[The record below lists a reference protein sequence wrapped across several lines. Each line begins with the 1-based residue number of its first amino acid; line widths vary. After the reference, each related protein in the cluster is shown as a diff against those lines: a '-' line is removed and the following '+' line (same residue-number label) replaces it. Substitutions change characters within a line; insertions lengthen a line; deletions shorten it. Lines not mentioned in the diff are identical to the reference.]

1 MIFYMPWTARRP
13 GEMIETAVDAT
24 RVCNDLCLCTMEM
37 ENVVNWLV
45 SCVRSGTLS
54 EEETGLEM
62 SEIGSLAFI
71 EKLATMIAHREGFGD
86 TLAEGLLRAG
96 EHLGDRAKAHFSTS
110 VSGVGFGESYS
121 PREYITTAMLYAL
134 EPRQPMSMLH
144 EVSFLIAR
152 WLLHR
157 LKPELSDT
165 TSEVFRAAATRFWG
179 SDKAWD
185 FTTHEGKALAAV
197 RIQDRTYAKDSLLLC
212 DFAWPIMESRNTP
225 DHVGDPTLESRIFSA
240 VTGIE
245 TDEAGLHEYGERIFN
260 LQRGILLREGWRARE
275 DDLPAEFNFTE
286 PVQTHMLNPELLVPG
301 PAEEPVSVRGNVLDR
316 GKFESMRQEF
326 YELRGWDPRTG
337 LQTRGTLERIGL
349 ADIIPEMTTRGL
361 VA

>member
-1 MIFYMPWTARRP
+1 MIARR
-13 GEMIETAVDAT
+13 E
-24 RVCNDLCLCTMEM
+24 
-37 ENVVNWLV
+37 
-45 SCVRSGTLS
+45 
-54 EEETGLEM
+54 GL
-62 SEIGSLAFI
+62 
-71 EKLATMIAHREGFGD
+71 GD
-86 TLAEGLLRAG
+86 ILAEGLLRAG
-96 EHLGDRAKAHFSTS
+96 EHLGDRAKAHFTPS

-144 EVSFLIAR
+144 EVSFLIAH

-165 TSEVFRAAATRFWG
+165 SAEVFRAAATRFWG

-185 FTTHEGKALAAV
+185 LTTYEGKALAAV
-197 RIQDRTYAKDSLLLC
+197 RIQDRSYAKDSLVLC

-260 LQRGILLREGWRARE
+260 LQRGVLLREGWRARD
-275 DDLPAEFNFTE
+275 DDLPAEFNFIE
-286 PVQTHMLNPELLVPG
+286 PVQTHMLNPELIVPG
-301 PAEEPVSVRGNVLDR
+301 PTEEPVSVRGKCPRQGEVR
-316 GKFESMRQEF
+316 GHAAGI
-326 YELRGWDPRTG
+326 LRAARLGSEDGPPDSRDPRTRRPRRHHSGDDDKRAGCLNRTHLQRRKETVDMIKIIGFVKRKAG
-337 LQTRGTLERIGL
+337 LINRRVLPLLAGETRASRL
-349 ADIIPEMTTRGL
+349 RG
-361 VA
+361 APR